1 MSYRKSLSTEDY
13 QRRGTTKIRYTFYF
27 TCLYDS
33 SIKTST
39 LLGSFGSREL
49 QRKSSDRENP
59 RFRFK
64 LEHEYT
70 AYDTENDHTASN
82 SAKISE
88 KFHTEILADPLSNLS
103 NCHISTR
110 ISLKEAIKV
119 VSRVSYWDKILSTYQ
134 NIASLDC
141 CGNSTYKYR
150 DLDVTSDDGY
160 YSDSDNSCDWG
171 GRYDNSGYTD
181 WRDCDDFDS
190 DDGDDGVDGNN
201 NGKIPIS
208 FIPES
213 IDSIQHLRKI
223 CLYDIPVITLPESI
237 SKLHSLVTISIE
249 NSFIISFPDAIC
261 SVPHLQYLYINE
273 CDIKSLPESVGN
285 LTKLKT
291 IELRDN
297 KLETLPDSVSKLTQ
311 LQKINVDKNNLSI
324 LPEWIGFLTNLTSL
338 SIAHNNI
345 AFLPDT
351 INNLTNLQQL
361 DVSANH
367 IMSLPTIISNLTN
380 LQQLDLSANQITS
393 LPESISNLTNL
404 QQINLS
410 TNEIT
415 SLSDTIGNLTSLTNF
430 TMHNCNLTSLPESFT
445 NLQCLT
451 HFVVSGWNVISLPES
466 VCNITQLKILK
477 MTNSG
482 LTSLPETIS
491 NLTNI
496 ETLYLD
502 GNKLQSLPSSLSTL
516 RKLYLSGS
524 SLWNNITLH
533 KNCFTTLSDPLLEMK
548 IPKLN
553 LSYNNFESFDV
564 SMHIH
569 TPLIANLLEL
579 NLSHSKLQTLPECI
593 GEIPKLQLLNCSY
606 NMLTS
611 IPDSIGNLI
620 ELIHLKCSHN
630 NIELLPES
638 ISGLE
643 KLKVLNCGYN
653 KLIDLPR
660 SIYKLQ
666 KLEEVRCTKN
676 LLKYLPIQLHY
687 CCCLRRI
694 FFSQNPI
701 EFIPEP
707 LVRKLIDL
715 NLYNIQQW
723 CGRHPDNLPLPRSV
737 EDSLI
742 HLMNDF
748 SVLSN
753 RDKLPIPR
761 TYDPNEPYY
770 PYNRYDCK
778 ECDGD
783 DKDDCDDDMVRYDGC
798 SDWSDLRTYQEMS
811 DEDMFGILKTCPYIT
826 GDARKFILSCFNNDD
841 TNPMIP
847 KICQE
852 NWSNHPV
859 YRIFLKDVIKRVIH
873 RIEVTG
879 DDLRSICST
888 KRKDKIDQR
897 EVLYIRLSEMMMLA
911 FSRFDS
917 FQIDQRS
924 SSSWNT
930 ACTTIHRHLNELFTR
945 LIDTL
950 VPYFDDMCVD

>member
-1 MSYRKSLSTEDY
+1 MIDTLCHLLTMSYKKSLSTQDY
-13 QRRGTTKIRYTFYF
+13 QRHGTTKIRYTFYF

-33 SIKTST
+33 TIKPSN
-39 LLGSFGSREL
+39 
-49 QRKSSDRENP
+49 RENP

-70 AYDTENDHTASN
+70 TNDTENDHSASS

-88 KFHTEILADPLSNLS
+88 EFYTEILANPLSNLS
-103 NCHISTR
+103 DYHISTR
-110 ISLKEAIKV
+110 MSLKEATKV
-119 VSRVSYWDKILSTYQ
+119 VSRVSYWDTILSTYQ

-150 DLDVTSDDGY
+150 DLDVTFDDGY
-160 YSDSDNSCDWG
+160 YSDSDDSCDWG
-171 GRYDNSGYTD
+171 GRYDDSGYTD

-190 DDGDDGVDGNN
+190 DEEDDRDDEVDGNN
-201 NGKIPIS
+201 IGKNPIS

-249 NSFIISFPDAIC
+249 NSFIISFPDSIC
-261 SVPHLQYLYINE
+261 SVPHLQYLYIND
-273 CDIKSLPESVGN
+273 CDIRSLPDSVSN

-351 INNLTNLQQL
+351 ISNLTNLQQL
-361 DVSANH
+361 DVSTNH
-367 IMSLPTIISNLTN
+367 IISLPESICNLTS
-380 LQQLDLSANQITS
+380 LLQLDLSANQITS
-393 LPESISNLTNL
+393 LPESIGNLTNL
-404 QQINLS
+404 LQLDLS
-410 TNEIT
+410 ANHII
-415 SLSDTIGNLTSLTNF
+415 SLPDTIGNLTSLTHF
-430 TMHNCNLTSLPESFT
+430 TMHNYNLTSLPESFS
-445 NLQCLT
+445 NLQCLS
-451 HFVVSGWNVISLPES
+451 HFVVSGWKITSLPDL
-466 VCNITQLKILK
+466 VCNLTQLKILK
-477 MTNSG
+477 MTNCG
-482 LTSLPETIS
+482 MTSLPETIG

-516 RKLYLSGS
+516 HKLYLYPISDY
-524 SLWNNITLH
+524 ITLH
-533 KNCFTTLSDPLLEMK
+533 NNCFTKLSDPLLEMK

-579 NLSHSKLQTLPECI
+579 NLSHSKLQTLPESI

-606 NMLTS
+606 NMLIS
-611 IPDSIGNLI
+611 IPDSIGNLT
-620 ELIHLKCSHN
+620 ELTHLKCSHN

-638 ISGLE
+638 VCDLE
-643 KLKVLNCGYN
+643 TLKVLNCGYN

-715 NLYNIQQW
+715 NFYNIQQW
-723 CGRHPDNLPLPRSV
+723 YGRHPDILPLPRSV

-778 ECDGD
+778 EGDGD
-783 DKDDCDDDMVRYDGC
+783 GTDDCDDDMVRYDGC

-841 TNPMIP
+841 TNPIIP
-847 KICQE
+847 KICQK
-852 NWSNHPV
+852 NWSDHPV

-879 DDLRSICST
+879 DDLRSICTT

-950 VPYFDDMCVD
+950 VPYFEDMCVD